1 MRPLLQSGL
10 LRRFLFPALCLWL
23 CAGCSSLPE
32 SFAPPP
38 QRPPLEVPPGLPVG
52 YFVYMG
58 DPESDRYIVQGFAS
72 MSEGAWR
79 WAYEHPVL
87 RFWGPDMEPVH
98 FFMDFAIPERTFRE
112 TGPVTL
118 TVSLNGQV
126 FDHLRC
132 AQAGQQSYSHE
143 APAALLLKNAMNLVS
158 IQPDKFWVSREDGTK
173 LGFILVRA
181 GFSE

>member
-1 MRPLLQSGL
+1 LL
-10 LRRFLFPALCLWL
+10 PALWLLL
-23 CAGCSSLPE
+23 CAGCSSLPD
-32 SFAPPP
+32 SFSPPP
-38 QRPPLEVPPGLPVG
+38 QRPALDVPPGLPVG

-72 MSEGAWR
+72 RSEGTWR

-87 RFWGPDMEPVH
+87 QFWGPDTEQVQ

-118 TVSLNGQV
+118 TLSLNGEV

-132 AQAGQQSYSHE
+132 AQPGQQSYSHE
-143 APAALLLKNAMNLVS
+143 APAGLLRRNALNVVS
-158 IQPDKFWVSREDGTK
+158 IDPDKFWVSKEDGAK
-173 LGFILVRA
+173 HGFVLARA